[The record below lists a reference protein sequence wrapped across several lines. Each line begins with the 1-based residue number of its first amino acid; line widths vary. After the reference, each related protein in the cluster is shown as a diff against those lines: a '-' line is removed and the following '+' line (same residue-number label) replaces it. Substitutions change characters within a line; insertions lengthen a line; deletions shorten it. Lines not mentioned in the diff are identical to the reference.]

1 MKDWDGNY
9 INGLHLII
17 IDIMKRKQETR
28 LKKKQAL
35 EEKERLEKLATMV
48 FHNLILIYQE
58 LIRWNN
64 SINELIILF
73 DNNLIDDIFF
83 Y

>member
-1 MKDWDGNY
+1 
-9 INGLHLII
+9 
-17 IDIMKRKQETR
+17 MKRKQEAR